1 MGGGGCTSGV
11 PQGFVL
17 APIFF
22 SNLFK
27 WLTRRNKNYM
37 NMFTDD
43 AKILC
48 KLMMKTTKFLQEDL
62 DTLEHIMIDG
72 WWNLM

>member
-1 MGGGGCTSGV
+1 
-11 PQGFVL
+11 
-17 APIFF
+17 
-22 SNLFK
+22 
-27 WLTRRNKNYM
+27 
-37 NMFTDD
+37 MFTDD

-72 WWNLM
+72 